1 MQLSKSS
8 SQNLWSQFD
17 TEASFRI
24 PLGEVAVS
32 FSSLAQYYRSVW
44 YFCIEYTVRGW
55 YYCTQYTVTRKT

>member
-32 FSSLAQYYRSVW
+32 FSSLAQYYRSV
-44 YFCIEYTVRGW
+44 
-55 YYCTQYTVTRKT
+55 